1 MIKGE
6 YKTACRLKEQT
17 KYNIDY
23 DSCQILN
30 LTCAN
35 YIYDLIQQSTKYE
48 ISLESI
54 KKMYSMMYKLLG
66 HEVNTSN

>member
-1 MIKGE
+1 MIEEE

-23 DSCQILN
+23 DGRQILN

-35 YIYDLIQQSTKYE
+35 YIYDLIQQSTKYG